1 MQVTTAERQDVV
13 VFFLNGRFDAYRA
26 DGVRAQLF
34 GAVEKGQRKIVVDLS
49 GVTLVDSNGLTALVG
64 GMKRARQ
71 DGGDLRLVGIP
82 SSVRLIFD
90 LTHVDRAFEIFE
102 DIDSAVASFAG

>member
-1 MQVTTAERQDVV
+1 MQVTMTEHEGVTI
-13 VFFLNGRFDAYRA
+13 FHLNGRFDAYRA

-34 GAVEKGQRKIVVDLS
+34 GAIEKGRSSIVVDLS

-71 DGGDLRLVGIP
+71 SGGDLRLVGVS

-90 LTHVDRAFEIFE
+90 LTHVDRAFVIHDDLEA
-102 DIDSAVASFAG
+102 AVKSFLC